1 MDAEPEPTPVTRPV
15 AETVATAASL
25 VCQEMWRSLSV
36 SRDASMAVATR
47 RRVSL
52 GKSVAAAG
60 STDTDATGDG
70 GVVVELQ
77 ATNAA
82 RTMVPRSCFMV
93 SSLLSNAAPRQR
105 DQVGCPSTALIP
117 VVSSTSPV
125 PSALIRAILGP
136 PG

>member
-25 VCQEMWRSLSV
+25 VRQEMGRSLSV

-47 RRVSL
+47 RRVSP

-77 ATNAA
+77 ATHAA
-82 RTMVPRSCFMV
+82 RTMVARRCFMV
-93 SSLLSNAAPRQR
+93 SSLLSNGPRGQ
-105 DQVGCPSTALIP
+105 
-117 VVSSTSPV
+117 
-125 PSALIRAILGP
+125 
-136 PG
+136 